1 MCEKNENKEGKNV
14 CTDSFVGSAPTY
26 SDIAL
31 QEPTY
36 TSLPVSSDL
45 AYYNKGEK
53 MQKYKKKKKS

>member
-45 AYYNKGEK
+45 AYYNKE
-53 MQKYKKKKKS
+53 KKKILKKEQK